1 MNLPKVKQ
9 QIIDLI
15 KSRLNDIVPGT
26 ECAKLYEDTINAM
39 SATELEHWIIAL
51 ENGVKDVPELNKPAT
66 TINLI
71 VPNLSKTNRLD
82 IKRNLALAKKMGHS
96 FFERV
101 WLTNPV
107 TGQVTLTNKRYMS
120 MLLPIRRQAQT
131 LDHKMSLPEGDN
143 RVDDLT
149 GQVTGASKGSSIS
162 FPEVQMLDARG
173 LTNTIYELMKPR
185 GGDEEAWRLMKH
197 RLLTTGTFNSNELDG
212 LDSVAKV
219 NKAFSAFLNGMH
231 IRNNLIE

>member
-1 MNLPKVKQ
+1 MDLNKVKK
-9 QIIDLI
+9 QIIEKIRD
-15 KSRLNDIVPGT
+15 RLNDIIPGT
-26 ECAKLYEDTINAM
+26 ECVALYEETIMKM
-39 SATELEHWIIAL
+39 SATDLEHWIEAL
-51 ENGVKDVPELNKPAT
+51 RNGVKDFPDVNKPAA
-66 TINLI
+66 TISLI
-71 VPNLSKTNRLD
+71 VPNLSKENRLNVN
-82 IKRNLALAKKMGHS
+82 RNLALAKKMGHN
-96 FFERV
+96 FFERI

-107 TGQVTLTNKRYMS
+107 TGQVTLTNKRYLS
-120 MLLPIRRQAQT
+120 ILLPIRRQAQT

-173 LTNTIYELMKPR
+173 LTQTIYELMKAR

-197 RLLTTGTFNSNELDG
+197 RLTTTGAFNQDELG
-212 LDSVAKV
+212 SLNSVAKV
-219 NKAFSAFLNGMH
+219 NKAFSTILHGMH